1 MSHRPWTMRERPS
14 SEVAANDRHLPT
26 PQSDPRT
33 VAAAALE
40 RLERPR
46 LQSSIADQALAD
58 LTDYDFL

>member
-1 MSHRPWTMRERPS
+1 MRERPS